1 MQTAIN
7 RTRGNHATPNTNN
20 QKTNNKEPRRFYFD
34 HSQKDPNAMD
44 VDAMTT
50 QERENIMRKGLCFGC
65 KEPGHISRNCPKK
78 NQGRTPPPPL
88 PQKKWKG
95 KELHAHIKALIAQ
108 MEDDDANTFFE
119 EAAKEGF

>member
-1 MQTAIN
+1 MQ
-7 RTRGNHATPNTNN
+7 RTQTYF
-20 QKTNNKEPRRFYFD
+20 QKLPKEEPR
-34 HSQKDPNAMD
+34 S
-44 VDAMTT
+44 
-50 QERENIMRKGLCFGC
+50 
-65 KEPGHISRNCPKK
+65 
-78 NQGRTPPPPL
+78 QGRAPPPP